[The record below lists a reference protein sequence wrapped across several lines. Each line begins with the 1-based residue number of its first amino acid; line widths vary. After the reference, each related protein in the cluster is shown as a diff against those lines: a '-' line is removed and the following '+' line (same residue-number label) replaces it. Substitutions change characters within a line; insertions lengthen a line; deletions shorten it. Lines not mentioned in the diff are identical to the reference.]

1 MPSGRVKFF
10 NTDRGYGFIA
20 PDDGGPDVFVH
31 VHDIPW
37 RLHVDRSTRI
47 SCSRSLPTS
56 KSTGRQRLKRCA
68 MFDFHFPRHQERANL
83 HVGRRLRLGG
93 RATLAARLNS
103 CSQPSA
109 ELFVLLLETSHS
121 LHTAFFNDKIALWHD
136 TTSNDTCR

>member
-1 MPSGRVKFF
+1 MPRRLPTTSPSASTA
-10 NTDRGYGFIA
+10 NSLRGGQETLA
-20 PDDGGPDVFVH
+20 V
-31 VHDIPW
+31 PW
-37 RLHVDRSTRI
+37 RLRVDRSTRI

-109 ELFVLLLETSHS
+109 ELFVLL
-121 LHTAFFNDKIALWHD
+121 
-136 TTSNDTCR
+136 